1 MSALNQ
7 LGVVLLGLGGLLLL
21 WTLRALVQRRA
32 LLRTPVKVDGLV
44 IRVRSVASS
53 SDHSAPLTPSKFY
66 PTVRYETNE
75 GKTIDRELPP
85 TRESSECRVGAV
97 IRLVYQRGNPANV
110 VYADLRWG
118 DLVST
123 LIGSLIVLGIG
134 ALLCFCVEGT
144 RKKPA
149 NGATSTLGSGAGER
163 PGGTQDEGPRGE
175 MRSEAAGRHLHRR
188 T

>member
-7 LGVVLLGLGGLLLL
+7 LGVVLLGLGRLLLL

-75 GKTIDRELPP
+75 GKTIERELPP
-85 TRESSECRVGAV
+85 TRDSTECQIGAV

-110 VYADLRWG
+110 VYADLRWA

-123 LIGSLIVLGIG
+123 VIGSLIVLGIG
-134 ALLCFCVEGT
+134 ALLCF
-144 RKKPA
+144 
-149 NGATSTLGSGAGER
+149 
-163 PGGTQDEGPRGE
+163 
-175 MRSEAAGRHLHRR
+175 
-188 T
+188 